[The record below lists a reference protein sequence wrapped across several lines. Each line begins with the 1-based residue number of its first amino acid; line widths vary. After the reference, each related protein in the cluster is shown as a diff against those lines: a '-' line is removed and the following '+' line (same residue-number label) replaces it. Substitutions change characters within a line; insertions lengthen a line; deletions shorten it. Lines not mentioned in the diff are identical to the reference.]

1 MGFSNFLSGALDHG
15 WAQLMHGFENGF
27 FNAFFKYFSYLADK
41 GILIFIV
48 AFALML
54 FKKTRYIGANM
65 FVCVAVALV
74 MSFIAKELID
84 RPRPFADL
92 TSDYYNWWV
101 AAGKCSASNTG
112 SFPSGHATVAFALAV
127 SMIMT
132 LDKRYGWTGILFGL
146 AIIVA
151 RTYLMV
157 HYLTDVLGGAAF
169 GVIGAVIGFFIVKL
183 IFGFMEKKKDK
194 KFFNF
199 CLEADLANLFRKK
212 EDKTEE

>member
-1 MGFSNFLSGALDHG
+1 MNLILSGGLDYG
-15 WAQLMHGFENGF
+15 WAQLMHGMQNGF

-41 GILIFIV
+41 GIIIFVV
-48 AFALML
+48 AVVLML

-65 FVCVAVALV
+65 FVCVAVALL
-74 MSFIAKELID
+74 MSFVAKEIID

-112 SFPSGHATVAFALAV
+112 SFPSGHATVSFALAV
-127 SMIMT
+127 SMLLT
-132 LDKRYGWTGILFGL
+132 LDKRYGWTGFLFGL
-146 AIIVA
+146 VIIVA

-169 GVIGAVIGFFIVKL
+169 GVIGAVIGYFIVKL
-183 IFGFMEKKKDK
+183 VFAFMEKRKDK

-199 CLEADLANLFRKK
+199 CLEADMANLFKKK
-212 EDKTEE
+212 EDNEQ